1 MKKDK
6 FYAILA
12 FVLFVI
18 GLTIS
23 LVSLYMYIYLF
34 KLSF

>member
-1 MKKDK
+1 MKKEK
-6 FYAILA
+6 YWVILA

-23 LVSLYMYIYLF
+23 LVHLYMYIYLF

>member
-6 FYAILA
+6 FYVILA

>member
-6 FYAILA
+6 FYVILA
-12 FVLFVI
+12 LVLFVI